1 MNKYYGVGSR
11 SKGKILMFFSS
22 DSEPE
27 KSPTPSSMPYSQSC
41 DIEQHR
47 PISRENSDVI
57 ARQPTGEEK
66 DAVVNEELVHR
77 SMELSQRLSP
87 EAIS

>member
-1 MNKYYGVGSR
+1 M
-11 SKGKILMFFSS
+11 
-22 DSEPE
+22 
-27 KSPTPSSMPYSQSC
+27 TPSSMLYSQSC

-57 ARQPTGEEK
+57 EKQPIGEEEE
-66 DAVVNEELVHR
+66 VLVNEELVHQ

-87 EAIS
+87 VAIRKCYSSIN